1 VIRIHWDDSFRRSY
15 RRRIKGNPDL
25 ERHFRQSVE
34 LFAAHPHHPRLR
46 THKLSGTLKDLWA
59 FSCGYDC
66 RVVFTFLAERTV
78 LLIDIGSHDEVY

>member
-25 ERHFRQSVE
+25 ERH
-34 LFAAHPHHPRLR
+34 R